1 MSTSTVV
8 ILLVLAIVVILAIQ
22 SSVKHLKGQGGCC
35 GGDSSPKVKRK
46 KLDSPIVAK
55 KLVTIE
61 GMHCDN
67 CKHRIEKSIN
77 EMDGVA
83 CAVNLHKKTA
93 TITMCKSVDDSTI
106 RETIESLDFKVLS
119 IENVAI

>member
-1 MSTSTVV
+1 MSTVV
-8 ILLVLAIVVILAIQ
+8 ILLVLAVIIVFAVQ

-35 GGDSSPKVKRK
+35 GGDSSPKAKRK
-46 KLDSPIVAK
+46 KLDSPIIAK

-67 CKHRIEKSIN
+67 CKNRIEKSLN

-83 CAVNLHKKTA
+83 CVVNLHKKTA
-93 TITMCKSVDDSTI
+93 TITMCKSVEDSTI
-106 RETIESLDFKVLS
+106 KETIERLDFKVLDIVS
-119 IENVAI
+119 L